1 MPTMKK
7 FWKYLI
13 NFIVLMILVNVLVW
27 FSLKM
32 MKNKQKANTE
42 ENNSTS
48 VVQEK

>member
-27 FSLKM
+27 FSLKI
-32 MKNKQKANTE
+32 MKNNQKENLENKNNT
-42 ENNSTS
+42 NI
-48 VVQEK
+48 VREK